1 MNMNV
6 NVKME
11 LNEIIK
17 MPKSFATKTP
27 LPQLISFIKKCIKHY
42 ELEDP
47 IIPDHIYDEI
57 IDILKER
64 DPKNSILTDI
74 GFEEECSNGKV
85 KLPFH
90 MGSMT
95 KIKDSDR
102 IKLWLQKYRGP
113 DYIISGKLDGAS
125 ALLEQK
131 DGIIKLYSRGNG
143 THGRDISHLL
153 ECMDLPNIKKTVNYC
168 VRGEL
173 IVSKQTFG
181 NFSHLYSN
189 ARSMVNGVMGRKQID
204 SEQIKA
210 LDLVIFELI
219 YLNNSQEYLCA
230 EKQLMICSKLG
241 FNVCKFQKNSFK
253 ELSHFG
259 QDAKLESSFILKTL
273 LNFRIET
280 EYDIDGIIITDNNL
294 FKRNQDGNP
303 DYSFAFK
310 SNGVGEISK
319 VQNVEWN
326 ISKHGYLIPRIKVE
340 PISIDGVTIQY
351 ATGFNGK
358 FIVDNHIGYESE
370 LRIVRSGDVIP
381 YVIEIIKKSTK
392 PIMPK
397 DNYYWNESK
406 VNILLKDYKNN
417 KVLNDKKIL
426 TFFQTLGFENMSS
439 GIIHKLID
447 YDYDTIKKIL
457 LISKEELLSFE
468 GIQITMATKLYK
480 NIHKIIDNPI
490 DLAHLMAASLC
501 FGHGF
506 GIKKFN
512 SIIET
517 YPNILTINVS
527 LDMLNTINGFS
538 DKTSK
543 KFIDNIDCFKLF
555 MNELDFINIKNITS
569 ITKKKL
575 KIVGGLFEHQKILFT
590 GFRDERIMEFIIKHN
605 GTIINAIHKKLNLL
619 IVKDTKYINS
629 KTEAAQLLGIPILTK
644 EQFIEKYFNHM

>member
-1 MNMNV
+1 MSMNV
-6 NVKME
+6 NMDT
-11 LNEIIK
+11 NEIIK
-17 MPKSFATKTP
+17 MPKSFATETT
-27 LPQLISFIKKCIKHY
+27 LPQLTTFIKKCIKHY

-47 IIPDHIYDEI
+47 IIPDHIYDDI
-57 IDILKER
+57 LDILKVR
-64 DPKNSILTDI
+64 DPENSILTDI
-74 GFEEECSNGKV
+74 GFEEEESGKGKV

-102 IKLWLQKYRGP
+102 IKIWLQKYRGP
-113 DYIISGKLDGAS
+113 EYIISGKLDGAS

-131 DGIIKLYSRGNG
+131 NGIMKLYSRGNG
-143 THGRDISHLL
+143 THGRDITHLL
-153 ECMDLPNIKKTVNYC
+153 EFMVLPDIKKTVNYC

-173 IVSKQTFG
+173 IVSKKTFG

-189 ARSMVNGVMGRKQID
+189 ARSMVNGVMGRKKID
-204 SEQIKA
+204 LNQIKA

-219 YLNNSQEYLCA
+219 YLNDSHEYLCA
-230 EKQLMICSKLG
+230 EKQLTICSKLG

-280 EYDIDGIIITDNNL
+280 EYDIDGIIITDNNP
-294 FKRNQDGNP
+294 FKRNKDGNP

-319 VQNVEWN
+319 VKNVEWN
-326 ISKHGYLIPRIKVE
+326 VSKHGYLIPRIKVE
-340 PISIDGVTIQY
+340 PVTIDGVTIQY

-358 FIVDNHIGYESE
+358 FIVDNHIGSESE
-370 LRIVRSGDVIP
+370 VRIVRSGDVIP
-381 YVIEIIKKSTK
+381 YVIEIIKKSPE

-397 DNYYWNESK
+397 ENYCWNKSE
-406 VNILLKDYKNN
+406 VNILLKDHENN
-417 KVLNDKKIL
+417 AALNYKKIL

-439 GIIHKLID
+439 GIIQKLID
-447 YDYDTIKKIL
+447 YGYDTIKKIL

-468 GIQITMATKLYK
+468 GIQMTMATKLYT
-480 NIHKIIDNPI
+480 NIHKIIDYPI

-512 SIIET
+512 AIIET

-527 LDMLNTINGFS
+527 LDMLNDINGFS
-538 DKTSK
+538 NKTSK
-543 KFIDNIDCFKLF
+543 KFSDNIDSFKLF
-555 MNELDFINIKNITS
+555 MAELDNIKIKDTHS
-569 ITKKKL
+569 TTKKTKL
-575 KIVGGLFEHQKILFT
+575 KIVGGLFEHQKIIFT
-590 GFRDERIMEFIIKHN
+590 GFRDDRISEFITKHN
-605 GTIINAIHKKLNLL
+605 GTIVNAINKKLNLL
-619 IVKDTKYINS
+619 IVKDEEYTNG
-629 KTEAAQLLGIPILTK
+629 KTEAAQLLGIPIITK
-644 EQFIEKYFNHM
+644 DEFIKKYF